1 MKNLRLFGWILCAC
15 ASQVVFAQAEKV
27 LEGKDINESALV
39 NALTPEPQMRT
50 RSLKVTRE
58 GGAAA
63 IPVKS
68 PSASLLITFET
79 NSAQLTP
86 KAKES
91 LDVVG
96 RALKSDKLSEFRFSI
111 EGHADPRGGEATNL
125 RLSQSRAESVAAYLA
140 DTQKIDRA
148 RLKPVGKGQSELMN
162 TSNPIA
168 PENRRVTIKT
178 LVE

>member
-1 MKNLRLFGWILCAC
+1 MKYLRSIGWMLCAC
-15 ASQVVFAQAEKV
+15 AAQAVFAQADKV

-50 RSLKVTRE
+50 RSLKVTRD
-58 GGAAA
+58 AAA

-96 RALKSDKLSEFRFSI
+96 RALNSEKLAEFRFSI
-111 EGHADPRGGEATNL
+111 EGHADPRGGEAANL
-125 RLSQSRAESVAAYLA
+125 RLSQARAESVAAYLA
-140 DTQKIDRA
+140 EIQKIDRA

-162 TSNPIA
+162 VSNPIA

-178 LVE
+178 ILE

>member
-1 MKNLRLFGWILCAC
+1 MNTVRFIGLLLCAL
-15 ASQVVFAQAEKV
+15 ASQAAFAQADKV
-27 LEGKDINESALV
+27 LQGKDINESALV

-50 RSLKVTRE
+50 RSLRITRE
-58 GGAAA
+58 GDTGTPAKA
-63 IPVKS
+63 

-86 KAKES
+86 AAKES
-91 LDVVG
+91 LEVVA
-96 RALKSDKLSEFRFSI
+96 RALKSEKLANFRFSI

-140 DTQKIDRA
+140 EIQKIDRT
-148 RLKPVGKGQSELMN
+148 RLKPVGKGQSELLN
-162 TSNPIA
+162 VSNPIA